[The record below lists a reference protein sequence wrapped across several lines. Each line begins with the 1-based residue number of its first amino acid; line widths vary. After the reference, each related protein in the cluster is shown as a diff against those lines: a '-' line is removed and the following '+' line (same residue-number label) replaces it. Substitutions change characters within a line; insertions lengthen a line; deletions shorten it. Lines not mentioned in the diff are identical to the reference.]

1 MTADRSSSTGDAR
14 APSCWYCDRPLGL
27 DYLLR
32 DAILRPRSER
42 DGGPYHLYFCT
53 CCNRQNHCEKSK
65 KKRWFSSPD
74 TRPGRVDYLL
84 GRFVGQPQ
92 DFLKTMSWYEANEER
107 RRYFFEHDG
116 DYRYSGGWLKRL
128 LRGSL
133 FPSKTGMPEAGGG
146 EPRAKR
152 KEEDT
157 WERDAGGKKE
167 KVGQAPPRTAPRLVT
182 PWQILGVKANASPEE
197 IRVAFHKLAVQY
209 HPDKVHHMGE
219 DFQKVAHEKFL
230 ELQKAYK
237 RLSSRSP

>member
-1 MTADRSSSTGDAR
+1 M

-74 TRPGRVDYLL
+74 TRPGRLDYLV
-84 GRFVGQPQ
+84 GHFVGQPQ

-107 RRYFFEHDG
+107 RRYFFEYDG

-128 LRGSL
+128 FRGAL
-133 FPSKTGMPEAGGG
+133 FRPKTGMPEAGSG
-146 EPRAKR
+146 EPRTER
-152 KEEDT
+152 KEEDK
-157 WERDAGGKKE
+157 RAKDAGG
-167 KVGQAPPRTAPRLVT
+167 
-182 PWQILGVKANASPEE
+182 
-197 IRVAFHKLAVQY
+197 
-209 HPDKVHHMGE
+209 
-219 DFQKVAHEKFL
+219 
-230 ELQKAYK
+230 
-237 RLSSRSP
+237 